1 MRLYM
6 KKILLLIIIFL
17 SIASPSFATTASS
30 CSLADVRT
38 AVTATARGGT
48 VTVPAGSCNWNDTLT
63 VPKAI
68 TIQGAG
74 TSNCT
79 SGTCITS
86 TFSANGK
93 TKADPFIKYEPTSSD
108 VSTLFRVTGFRFDC
122 ANYTPVLRGTNSR
135 SSYVI
140 RKVRFDNNRVTN
152 TICQTSASYY
162 SRPIFFLGNMAAVV
176 DSNYIQ
182 GATHSVDLYRGART
196 AWDSSLWD
204 GWDNG
209 TEDNLFVE
217 DNYFV
222 ASTYAQIGAV
232 SAGGSNVVR
241 YNTFDYSSAPGW
253 FYTWDTH
260 GNQPGPSY
268 GGFGMEYYGNKI
280 IPPSGAS
287 CRIVDHRGG
296 IGKFFYNGFIG
307 SGSAEIRVAT
317 PYGADMDCP
326 GGTAMDGV
334 SNCAT
339 TSTKC
344 PASGLYG
351 SNQTAYFCAVDGRT
365 SNPEKTYIW
374 NNKKGTTTPSTEVT
388 TNVCYG
394 GGVESSGYC
403 GTVYPAPSVTGAKA
417 SREGYEYWDLD
428 MTHCESGGACTAGI
442 GCGTTLPTSCTVGTA
457 FWLTQ
462 QSCTTVPLTLI
473 GQSHTDKIAGK
484 LYKCTDNSPVTWTQ
498 IYTPYTY
505 PHPLR
510 EDPDDPTGDGWQC
523 TVSRT
528 GDGCM
533 ITGSQVVEDG
543 NTCSATVT
551 LRNGWKATWGG
562 TCPAGSESGGIYTT
576 GNLSADCTLTAAC
589 TEQGIL
595 P

>member
-1 MRLYM
+1 
-6 KKILLLIIIFL
+6 
-17 SIASPSFATTASS
+17 
-30 CSLADVRT
+30 
-38 AVTATARGGT
+38 
-48 VTVPAGSCNWNDTLT
+48 
-63 VPKAI
+63 
-68 TIQGAG
+68 
-74 TSNCT
+74 
-79 SGTCITS
+79 
-86 TFSANGK
+86 
-93 TKADPFIKYEPTSSD
+93 
-108 VSTLFRVTGFRFDC
+108 
-122 ANYTPVLRGTNSR
+122 
-135 SSYVI
+135 
-140 RKVRFDNNRVTN
+140 
-152 TICQTSASYY
+152 
-162 SRPIFFLGNMAAVV
+162 
-176 DSNYIQ
+176 
-182 GATHSVDLYRGART
+182 
-196 AWDSSLWD
+196 
-204 GWDNG
+204 
-209 TEDNLFVE
+209 
-217 DNYFV
+217 
-222 ASTYAQIGAV
+222 
-232 SAGGSNVVR
+232 
-241 YNTFDYSSAPGW
+241 
-253 FYTWDTH
+253 
-260 GNQPGPSY
+260 
-268 GGFGMEYYGNKI
+268 
-280 IPPSGAS
+280 
-287 CRIVDHRGG
+287 
-296 IGKFFYNGFIG
+296 
-307 SGSAEIRVAT
+307 
-317 PYGADMDCP
+317 
-326 GGTAMDGV
+326 MDGD

-510 EDPDDPTGDGWQC
+510 EDPDDPSGPWQC